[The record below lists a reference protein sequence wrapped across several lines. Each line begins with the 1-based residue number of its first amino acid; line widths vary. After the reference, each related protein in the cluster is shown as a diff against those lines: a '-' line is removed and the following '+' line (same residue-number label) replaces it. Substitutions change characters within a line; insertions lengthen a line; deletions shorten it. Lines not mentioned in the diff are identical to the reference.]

1 MARPRLWLRVDGV
14 TVGEHCHQLLDAADT
29 RLAALG
35 GRHPVEDRIAIGPA
49 QLIEHR
55 LSQRVGRQRR
65 GEISGDADGC
75 LARICGVPSA
85 VGLGVGVP
93 HVVAVC
99 RSTPNFNQ
107 WIETIAG
114 TEPSFNTDYARTAK
128 GPWTEVELDIAG
140 GLEFRTPSAL
150 GADLYFRWAGSS
162 GKVTGPVS
170 ADTAACSLSSLNGYL
185 YSDTHPAG
193 VEHP

>member
-1 MARPRLWLRVDGV
+1 MTSSSLGLTRGASV
-14 TVGEHCHQLLDAADT
+14 CAIAAGLAS
-29 RLAALG
+29 LAACSFTPG
-35 GRHPVEDRIAIGPA
+35 APTPEWI
-49 QLIEHR
+49 
-55 LSQRVGRQRR
+55 
-65 GEISGDADGC
+65 
-75 LARICGVPSA
+75 
-85 VGLGVGVP
+85 GVP

-99 RSTPNFNQ
+99 RSTPNFNR

-114 TEPSFNTDYARTAK
+114 TEPSFNTDYARTAN

-150 GADLYFRWAGSS
+150 GAELYFRWDGAH
-162 GKVTGPVS
+162 GKVTGPVA

-185 YSDTHPAG
+185 YADTHPAG